1 MTFREFTGKNVEEAI
16 RSAMK
21 EYSAELSE
29 LDIEILSQGSRG
41 ILGVGGEEA
50 RILAAPKSAVA
61 AAETV
66 RDTAPEPAEAPAR
79 EPRRA
84 SAPPPPV
91 EMESMSETMSE
102 PMSEQVADL
111 GRADAPP
118 RRDGGGRSRG
128 GRGRSDRDARGG
140 RGDRPFRDRP
150 PREPR
155 EDRPP
160 REPAPFI
167 PGKPLEELTEKER
180 GTLGEAKGV
189 LEELLRLMEVPGTVE
204 VATGGETARLN
215 VRGSDLGVLI
225 GRRGE
230 KLASLQHIVNLIV
243 AKKEGEY
250 HRIAVD
256 VENYRGRREEQLR
269 DVADRAAKRVAA
281 DRQDHPARA
290 DARHRAS
297 DRPHGAG
304 RERQGAHP
312 ERRRRAEPPDRDP
325 AGNEGRIAGTNGM
338 QRDPEPLAGA
348 RAIGRLEAGGPW
360 VGFGYRAGEARFV
373 VEDPSG
379 VLDRPADGDLLLAL
393 AIAYFAD
400 AAGDAPPD
408 LEATQ
413 SDLSSLVRRLMDS
426 EAEAGRRALLHEA
439 IDAIDDGLA
448 GDAVAAKLEAA
459 RSPRGDAVDP
469 VDPVELLVRKAAE
482 VAAGG

>member
-16 RSAMK
+16 RTAMK

-66 RDTAPEPAEAPAR
+66 RDTTPEPEEPMAPAR
-79 EPRRA
+79 EPSG
-84 SAPPPPV
+84 SAAQPV
-91 EMESMSETMSE
+91 DDGE
-102 PMSEQVADL
+102 PMGEPISEQVADL
-111 GRADAPP
+111 GRSEAPP
-118 RRDGGGRSRG
+118 RRDAGGRSRG

-155 EDRPP
+155 EPREDRPP

-167 PGKPLEELTEKER
+167 PGKPLEELTDKER
-180 GTLGEAKGV
+180 GTLEEAKGV

-204 VATGGETARLN
+204 IATGGETARLN

-225 GRRGE
+225 GRRGV

-269 DVADRAAKRVAA
+269 DVADRAAKRVL
-281 DRQDHPARA
+281 QTGKIIQLEPMPAI
-290 DARHRAS
+290 
-297 DRPHGAG
+297 
-304 RERQGAHP
+304 
-312 ERRRRAEPPDRDP
+312 ERRIVHMA
-325 AGNEGRIAGTNGM
+325 
-338 QRDPEPLAGA
+338 L
-348 RAIGRLEAGGPW
+348 
-360 VGFGYRAGEARFV
+360 
-373 VEDPSG
+373 VENDK
-379 VLDRPADGDLLLAL
+379 VR
-393 AIAYFAD
+393 
-400 AAGDAPPD
+400 
-408 LEATQ
+408 TQ
-413 SDLSSLVRRLMDS
+413 SVGVEPNRRIVILP
-426 EAEAGRRALLHEA
+426 AT
-439 IDAIDDGLA
+439 
-448 GDAVAAKLEAA
+448 K
-459 RSPRGDAVDP
+459 
-469 VDPVELLVRKAAE
+469 VE
-482 VAAGG
+482 

>member
-16 RSAMK
+16 PSAMK
-21 EYSAELSE
+21 EYSADLAE

-61 AAETV
+61 AADTV
-66 RDTAPEPAEAPAR
+66 RDTTPEPAEPMAPTR
-79 EPRRA
+79 EPSRPTR
-84 SAPPPPV
+84 SAAPTPGAD
-91 EMESMSETMSE
+91 SE
-102 PMSEQVADL
+102 PMDEPIAEPISEQMADL
-111 GRADAPP
+111 GQSEAPP
-118 RRDGGGRSRG
+118 RPFRDRQPGDRSRG

-180 GTLGEAKGV
+180 GTLQEAKGV
-189 LEELLRLMEVPGTVE
+189 LEELLRLMEVPGDVE
-204 VATGGETARLN
+204 IATGGETARLN

-269 DVADRAAKRVAA
+269 DVADRAAKRVL
-281 DRQDHPARA
+281 QTGKIIQLEPMPAI
-290 DARHRAS
+290 
-297 DRPHGAG
+297 
-304 RERQGAHP
+304 
-312 ERRRRAEPPDRDP
+312 ERRIVHMA
-325 AGNEGRIAGTNGM
+325 
-338 QRDPEPLAGA
+338 L
-348 RAIGRLEAGGPW
+348 
-360 VGFGYRAGEARFV
+360 
-373 VEDPSG
+373 VENPK
-379 VLDRPADGDLLLAL
+379 VR
-393 AIAYFAD
+393 
-400 AAGDAPPD
+400 
-408 LEATQ
+408 TQ
-413 SDLSSLVRRLMDS
+413 SVGVEPNRRIVILP
-426 EAEAGRRALLHEA
+426 AT
-439 IDAIDDGLA
+439 
-448 GDAVAAKLEAA
+448 K
-459 RSPRGDAVDP
+459 
-469 VDPVELLVRKAAE
+469 VE
-482 VAAGG
+482 